1 MKSLKEQNPIVL
13 VLAIVGIFALLYGAW
28 TVYQQHV
35 VEEQERAIISG
46 RPQVPGA
53 AQMLKPSTKPPPQ

>member
-13 VLAIVGIFALLYGAW
+13 ALAIVGICALLYGAW
-28 TVYQQHV
+28 TVYHQHV
-35 VEEQERAIISG
+35 VEEQERAIMSG
-46 RPQVPGA
+46 PPQVPGA